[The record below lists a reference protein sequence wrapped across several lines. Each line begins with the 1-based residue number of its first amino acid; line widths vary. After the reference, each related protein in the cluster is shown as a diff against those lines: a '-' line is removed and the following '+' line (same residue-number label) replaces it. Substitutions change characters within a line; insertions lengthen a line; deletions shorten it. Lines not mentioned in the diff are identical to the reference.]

1 MLGVAMHITIKTLS
15 DKGYS
20 NKKIAEIV
28 GCSRK
33 TVRRV
38 LARMEKGEELQRK
51 KVSSIISPYEEIVRA
66 KVAQEL
72 SAVRIYQDLQ
82 RETAYS
88 GSYGTVKRLVRK
100 IKQEIKPIYMHNISL
115 PGEEAQ
121 VDFGY
126 IGRLRDTMGK
136 LRKAWV
142 FCYGLSHSKIDYY
155 EVVHSQKVALIFML
169 SIILEE
175 FPG

>member
-15 DKGYS
+15 EMGYS
-20 NKKIAEIV
+20 KKKIGEIV

-33 TVRRV
+33 TVRRA
-38 LARMEKGEELQRK
+38 LARIEKGEELRRK

-88 GSYGTVKRLVRK
+88 GSYDTVKRLVRK
-100 IKQEIKPIYMHNISL
+100 IKKESKPVYMHNISL

-126 IGRLRDTMGK
+126 IGRLRELLSHADINPHSI
-136 LRKAWV
+136 LRKNTRKRRT
-142 FCYGLSHSKIDYY
+142 G
-155 EVVHSQKVALIFML
+155 
-169 SIILEE
+169 
-175 FPG
+175 